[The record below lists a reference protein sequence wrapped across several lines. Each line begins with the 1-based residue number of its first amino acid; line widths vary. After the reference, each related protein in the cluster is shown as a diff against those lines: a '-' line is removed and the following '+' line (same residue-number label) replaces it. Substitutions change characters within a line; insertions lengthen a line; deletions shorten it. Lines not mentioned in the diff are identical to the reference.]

1 MKRKRMRSDDELARR
16 IREIT
21 DYLKKRLEDIEKE
34 KKDDEEYYA
43 ALGRR
48 RGIAAALLQIVI
60 PELRDIQKELEK

>member
-1 MKRKRMRSDDELARR
+1 MHER
-16 IREIT
+16 IRKVT
-21 DYLKKRLEDIEKE
+21 DFLQEQLENIERE

-60 PELRDIQKELEK
+60 PELRDIQAVLMEDAEDE